1 MYKELLI
8 DKFLDVVE
16 CIDIIESRFIEIKTP
31 EDFVES
37 ANGVEKLDSIAI
49 HLLVIG

>member
-16 CIDIIESRFIEIKTP
+16 CIDIIEYRFIEIKNP
-31 EDFVES
+31 GRFC
-37 ANGVEKLDSIAI
+37 
-49 HLLVIG
+49 